1 MASYFTQ
8 YHIKVRDIVDVLL
21 RHTSRDDDADPLG
34 SMYVDGAFDPDTHAQ
49 CAIPSCS
56 TLKLALDREEV
67 AGVRWR

>member
-34 SMYVDGAFDPDTHAQ
+34 SMYVDGAFDPIPMLNAQ
-49 CAIPSCS
+49 SPPA
-56 TLKLALDREEV
+56 AH
-67 AGVRWR
+67 